1 MRARGGVME
10 ERGGEAASGRGGSME
25 ERGMRGQPIAIFR
38 RIYIVVFLLI
48 ALLGLLFTGVT
59 YLATTAFYAASTQL
73 LNKDVATHIA
83 KFTSPY
89 GREGFDRQKADS
101 VFYQAMVIS
110 PSAEVYFLDTTG
122 RVIYFHGAP
131 AEIQR
136 WQVSTDALQRYIQ
149 SGGVRYI
156 IGPDPRDPDHPK
168 IFSAA
173 AVEGENGK
181 LGYIYVILG
190 NEQYRSVTQMLMN
203 SRVTPMVLGA
213 VMFILAFS
221 LLVTVWYI
229 HRFRR
234 RFDDM
239 LVVLNK
245 FREGDFT
252 ARFALRKNDELEL
265 VTGSFNKMADLLL
278 DNIDRVTASE
288 KERRDFMVNI
298 SHDLRTPLAIAR
310 GYTETLALKKG
321 QLPAEEEATYIELVV
336 SKLRQVEKMVG
347 QLFELSKM
355 ESANFE
361 TRREPFV
368 FSEVLQEVVHTA
380 GAGEAAWAESMA
392 EPGGSVGIDCR
403 NCTDGSYVYA
413 DISMMERVIQNLVV
427 NAIAYTRPGGRITVS
442 LVREGA
448 ELVFRIE
455 NEGEPLPVELLAW
468 INGLEGVRPARPAI
482 GLAIVKKV
490 LALHGWRMR
499 AEVRVN
505 AGGEV
510 GRDGRAKV
518 SDEVERGGVNVFS
531 FRMPIYE
538 R

>member
-1 MRARGGVME
+1 MG
-10 ERGGEAASGRGGSME
+10 
-25 ERGMRGQPIAIFR
+25 ERGMRGQPVAIFR

-89 GREGFDRQKADS
+89 GRQGFDRQKADS

-131 AEIQR
+131 TEIKR

-173 AVEGENGK
+173 AVEGESGK

-245 FREGDFT
+245 FRQGDFT
-252 ARFALRKNDELEL
+252 ARFALRENDELEL

-310 GYTETLALKKG
+310 GYTETLVLKKG
-321 QLPAEEEATYIELVV
+321 QLRPEEEAAYIELVV
-336 SKLRQVEKMVG
+336 SKIRQVEKMVG

-368 FSEVLQEVVHTA
+368 FSEVVQEVVHAVGAGMREAVGEAGGAAGPGETA
-380 GAGEAAWAESMA
+380 EIRTGISGEAASAGVS
-392 EPGGSVGIDCR
+392 GRINCR

-427 NAIAYTRPGGRITVS
+427 NAIAYTRPGGQINVS
-442 LVREGA
+442 LKREGA

-455 NEGEPLPVELLAW
+455 NEGEPLSDELLVW
-468 INGLEGVRPARPAI
+468 INEPEGVRPVRPVI

-490 LALHGWRMR
+490 LWLHGWRMEAGVR
-499 AEVRVN
+499 AEVLGAVR
-505 AGGEV
+505 
-510 GRDGRAKV
+510 K
-518 SDEVERGGVNVFS
+518 GGVNYFS
-531 FRMPIYE
+531 FTMPIYE
-538 R
+538 P